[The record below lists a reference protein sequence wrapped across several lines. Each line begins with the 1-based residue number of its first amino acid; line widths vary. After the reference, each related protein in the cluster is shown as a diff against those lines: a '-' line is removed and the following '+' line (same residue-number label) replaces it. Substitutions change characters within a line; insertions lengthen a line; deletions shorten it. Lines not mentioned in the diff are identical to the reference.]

1 MAVSPGGLFLLSKAL
16 LDVLHVSTAGFL
28 VLPKLLLSSSCRRR
42 NEFPQGHLAFG
53 VVDGEFF
60 YSFVSNWDLFLLAA
74 LRSFFLISHVLK
86 FQPDV
91 SRQKCFFFSSS
102 SSFSFPLS
110 ALYLFLKQ
118 KCCFP
123 QAKKF
128 PSLNRLPTVLR
139 ASAL

>member
-1 MAVSPGGLFLLSKAL
+1 MAVSPGGFFLLSKAL

-74 LRSFFLISHVLK
+74 LRSLFFISHVLK

-91 SRQKCFFFSSS
+91 SRQKCFFF
-102 SSFSFPLS
+102 FF
-110 ALYLFLKQ
+110 F
-118 KCCFP
+118 F
-123 QAKKF
+123 F
-128 PSLNRLPTVLR
+128 FFFLPTFCSVFVFKTKMLL
-139 ASAL
+139 SSGQEVPFFE